1 MQFGKEPTPGTA
13 LVLTVSMRLT
23 PDSST
28 ALSMNLKTCSLSG
41 ALKSDD
47 TLGIKKRATERER
60 ERENSGGE

>member
-1 MQFGKEPTPGTA
+1 
-13 LVLTVSMRLT
+13 
-23 PDSST
+23 
-28 ALSMNLKTCSLSG
+28 MNLKTCSLSG